1 MNKAYLV
8 LQNGSVYE
16 GQSFGAK
23 AETVGEVVFNT
34 GMVGYHS
41 TLTDKC
47 YQGQI
52 VVQTFPII
60 GNYGIIN
67 ENFEGDRA
75 IPSAYVVKEY
85 CYEPSNFRCEG
96 KIEDYLIAQGVPGIC
111 GIDTR
116 ALTKEIRENG
126 VMNAK
131 LVYTKEAAEAAVKD
145 VNGDLKNFKITG
157 AVKRTGAKENIVISA
172 SGDVVGR
179 AAVIDFGA
187 KKSVIKALSERG
199 VEVMLCKPDV
209 TADEII
215 KSGAKAV
222 LLTEGPG
229 DPLENVQAVETVK
242 ALLAQGITVYGLG
255 LGHQILALANGF
267 KTGKMKFGH
276 RGASQPVKDIVT
288 GRVYITTQNH
298 GYEVLAD
305 SVDEN
310 VGTVRFININDNTCE
325 GIEYKN
331 SDAKSLQFEPD
342 TFGGVLDTAWFYD
355 EFAKKVGG
363 N

>member
-1 MNKAYLV
+1 MSKAYLV

-16 GQSFGAK
+16 GLSFGAK
-23 AETVGEVVFNT
+23 AETVGEVVFTT

-41 TLTDKC
+41 SLSDKC
-47 YQGQI
+47 YEGQI

-75 IPSAYVVKEY
+75 VPSAYVVKEY

-96 KIEDYLIAQGVPGIC
+96 KIEDYLLAQGIPGIY

-131 LVYTKEAAEAAVKD
+131 LVYTKEAAEEAAKD
-145 VNGDLKNFKITG
+145 VNGELKNYKITG
-157 AVKRTGAKENIVISA
+157 AVEKTGAKENTVIPA
-172 SGDVVGR
+172 NGDVKGK
-179 AAVIDFGA
+179 AAIIDLGV
-187 KKSVIKALSERG
+187 KKSVIKALTERG
-199 VEVMLCKPDV
+199 IEVVLCKP
-209 TADEII
+209 TISAAEI
-215 KSGAKAV
+215 SGLGVKGV
-222 LLTEGPG
+222 LISEGPG
-229 DPLENVQAVETVK
+229 DPAENVQTIENVK
-242 ALLAQGITVYGLG
+242 EIIALGIPVYGLG

-267 KTGKMKFGH
+267 KTAKMKFGH
-276 RGASQPVKDIVT
+276 RGASQPVKDIAA
-288 GRVYITTQNH
+288 GRVYITVQNH
-298 GYEVLAD
+298 GYEVLSE
-305 SVDEN
+305 SVDKN
-310 VGTVRFININDNTCE
+310 IADVRFVNINDNTCE

-331 SDAKSLQFEPD
+331 IDAKSLQFEPD
-342 TFGGVLDTAWFYD
+342 TFGGALDTAWFYD